1 MPTTTAVPTDRLE
14 EIEAALTMLTRNPRM
29 RGIHRLLSRE
39 SGVAIDRPTYVALRA
54 LEDGPMRV
62 SDLADACGVDIST
75 MSRLAD
81 RLLERGLVARS
92 TDPADRRAS
101 LIEAS
106 GDGRAVQHQMRDLRE
121 DSLRRLLG
129 AWTPDERAAFATLLS
144 RFVRDA
150 DELMRE
156 RGL

>member
-1 MPTTTAVPTDRLE
+1 MTAANAPDRLE

-54 LEDGPMRV
+54 LEDGPMHL

-75 MSRLAD
+75 ISRLAD
-81 RLLERGLVARS
+81 RLLERGLIARS
-92 TDPADRRAS
+92 IDPADRRAS

-106 GDGRAVQHQMRDLRE
+106 GDGRAVQSQMRELRE
-121 DSLRRLLG
+121 DSLSRLLG

-150 DELMRE
+150 DDLMRE

>member
-1 MPTTTAVPTDRLE
+1 
-14 EIEAALTMLTRNPRM
+14 
-29 RGIHRLLSRE
+29 
-39 SGVAIDRPTYVALRA
+39 
-54 LEDGPMRV
+54 
-62 SDLADACGVDIST
+62 
-75 MSRLAD
+75 
-81 RLLERGLVARS
+81 
-92 TDPADRRAS
+92 
-101 LIEAS
+101 
-106 GDGRAVQHQMRDLRE
+106 MRDLRE